1 MSAVRT
7 PHGMGIGP
15 VCHACAS
22 PATIHR
28 QSCGALSCAVH
39 VHGTYVTGGDS
50 NRYELRCT
58 RCQSTAMVWRIVSG
72 ILFVVAV
79 VSMLVSMARKGEGL
93 FAW

>member
-1 MSAVRT
+1 MSAIRT

-22 PATIHR
+22 PATTR
-28 QSCGALSCAVH
+28 CQSCGALSGAVH
-39 VHGTYVTGGDS
+39 VHSAYVTGGDS

-79 VSMLVSMARKGEGL
+79 VSVLVSMARKGEGL

>member
-1 MSAVRT
+1 
-7 PHGMGIGP
+7 MGG
-15 VCHACAS
+15 CRACAS
-22 PATIHR
+22 PVTTR
-28 QSCGALSCAVH
+28 CQSCDALSCAVH

-50 NRYELRCT
+50 NRYELRCAGC
-58 RCQSTAMVWRIVSG
+58 RSAAMVWRSVSG